1 MKRFFI
7 FILAAGLGA
16 TAIAQTA
23 ETGDSRKWTIA
34 ESRRLYAAKE
44 FSTAKSLLDRLQYE
58 KFTPTEQQEYDYM
71 RAVTTFEIEPLN
83 GRALMLE
90 YIEKYPDSG
99 KKGILATYI
108 AQSYYF
114 SRNFAQANEWFKSA
128 DFSRLSSE
136 ERFRSELYYALTLQE
151 LGEEEQ
157 AKSLLNYLRL
167 TSKEYRSDAIFHLAV
182 IDYDNNNLQ
191 QAHDAFKSIES
202 DKKYCLEIPYYIAG
216 IHLKKG
222 EYTTAEEIAVKFLE
236 ENAGKRQCVSMRQI
250 LGAAYFGQ
258 ERYSKA
264 STLLKQY
271 IDEHKEPQRIAYYQL
286 ALALFYSGNYQ
297 DAVPL
302 FDKCTNKADAM
313 AQNASLHQGII
324 QLKFNDMRKAR
335 LAFELAAAMN
345 CDSNVREEALYNY
358 ALCIHQTRYSP
369 FAESVKVFEQFLN
382 EFPDSPHA
390 SQVNKYLVEVYMNT
404 RNYDVALESI
414 GKIENPGESIL
425 EAKQNILYRL
435 GVQAFIDNNMQLCI
449 DYMNRSIELSHYNK
463 DTYSDALYWRGE
475 AQYAIKNY
483 NGASS
488 SYSSAIA
495 LGGDNVGKA
504 LYGLA
509 YTLFQKKKYI
519 NALTEYNRSLQHI
532 PAAEATLRA
541 DIYNRIADC
550 HFYNRNY
557 KSAEQYYKKSID
569 TSNAYGDYALYR
581 AALSQGLTTD
591 YAGKINSLRKLIN
604 NYPNSSYANQAYY
617 EMGRSYVE
625 QELFNEAISSFETL
639 TKRVPKSNLA
649 RRATAEI
656 AMIHNRLGNQQTAIN
671 TYKKIIRDYPQSEEA
686 QIAAQDLKS
695 IYVEMGQIEEYAIY
709 AASTPGMKAMESSER
724 DTLTYIAAEKIYSRG
739 EITEAKQQFE
749 SYLKSFP
756 NGSFA
761 VNSHYYLGVIYNNN
775 NEQQEALTHFEKL
788 LSFPDN
794 KYTEET
800 MAVTAEL
807 YYSGKEYRKAMM
819 LYDQLSTSTQ
829 DEERRKA
836 CKMNVMRCAYI
847 IGEEHYAI
855 AAAGELLSAGNISP
869 EWEREALYT
878 RAKCQWNKGNKESAV
893 HDLKKLSGDT
903 RSKQGAEA
911 KYLIAQYY
919 FDNKSYD
926 ACEKEILS
934 YIEES
939 TPHAYWLARSFVLIA
954 DLYIA
959 QNRLIEAKQYL
970 LSLQHNYS
978 GDDDIAELIKERLQI
993 IEEKEQAQ

>member
-1 MKRFFI
+1 MKKIFI
-7 FILAAGLGA
+7 FLLAAGLG
-16 TAIAQTA
+16 TAAFAQTT
-23 ETGDSRKWTIA
+23 ETGDSREWTLN
-34 ESRRLYAAKE
+34 ESRRLYAEKE
-44 FSTAKSLLDRLQYE
+44 FSTAKSLLDRLQYD
-58 KFTPTEQQEYDYM
+58 KLTPTEQQEYDYL
-71 RAVTTFEIEPLN
+71 RAITTFEVEPRE
-83 GRALMLE
+83 GRALMLQ
-90 YIEKYPDSG
+90 YIDKYPDSG
-99 KKGILATYI
+99 KKGILAIYI

-114 SRNFAQANEWFKSA
+114 THNFEQANEWFKNA
-128 DFSRLSSE
+128 DFSRVSSDE
-136 ERFRSELYYALTLQE
+136 KYRSELYYALTLQE

-167 TSKEYRSDAIFHLAV
+167 TSKNYRSDAIFHLAV

-191 QAHDAFKSIES
+191 QAYEAFKSIEN
-202 DKKYCLEIPYYIAG
+202 DKKYKLDIPYYIAG

-222 EYTTAEEIAVKFLE
+222 EYKAAEDIAVKFLD
-236 ENAGKRQCVSMRQI
+236 ENSKKSQCVAMRQI
-250 LGAAYFGQ
+250 LGASYFGQ

-264 STLLKQY
+264 STLLQQY
-271 IDEHKEPQRIAYYQL
+271 IDESKEPQRIAYYQL
-286 ALALFYSGNYQ
+286 ALSKFYSACYQ
-297 DAVPL
+297 DAIPL
-302 FDKCTNKADAM
+302 FDKCTNKEDAI
-313 AQNASLHQGII
+313 AQNAYLHQGII

-345 CDSNVREEALYNY
+345 CDNSVREEALYNY

-382 EFPDSPHA
+382 EYPNSPHA
-390 SQVNKYLVEVYMNT
+390 AQVNKYLVEVYMNT

-435 GVQAFIDNNMQLCI
+435 GVQAFIDNNMQECI
-449 DYMNRSIELSHYNK
+449 DYMNRSIELSRYNAG
-463 DTYSDALYWRGE
+463 THSDALYWRGE
-475 AQYAIKNY
+475 AQYALKNY
-483 NGASS
+483 NAASN
-488 SYSSAIA
+488 SYSSVIA
-495 LGGDNVGKA
+495 LGGENVGKA

-519 NALTEYNRSLQHI
+519 NSLNEFNRSLKHI
-532 PAAEATLRA
+532 QESESALRA
-541 DIYNRIADC
+541 DVYNRIGDC

-557 KSAEQYYKKSID
+557 KNAEQYYKKSID
-569 TSNAYGDYALYR
+569 TNKTYGDYSLYR

-591 YAGKINSLRKLIN
+591 YAGKINSLQKLIN
-604 NYPNSSYANQAYY
+604 SYPNSSYTNQAYY

-625 QELFNEAISSFETL
+625 QELFNEAIGSYETL
-639 TKRVPKSNLA
+639 TKRAPKSNLA
-649 RRATAEI
+649 RRAAAEI

-671 TYKKIIRDYPQSEEA
+671 AYKRIIRDYPQSEEA
-686 QIAAQDLKS
+686 QIAAQDLKN
-695 IYVEMGQIEEYAIY
+695 IYVELGQIEEYAIY

-724 DTLTYIAAEKIYSRG
+724 DTLTYVAAEKIYSRG
-739 EITEAKQQFE
+739 DITEAKQQFE

-761 VNSHYYLGVIYNNN
+761 VNSHYYLGVINYNNN
-775 NEQQEALTHFEKL
+775 SQQEALSHFEKI

-807 YYSGKEYRKAMM
+807 YYSNKEYRKAMM
-819 LYDQLSTSTQ
+819 LYDQLSTSSE
-829 DEERRKA
+829 DEERRRA
-836 CKMNVMRCAYI
+836 CKMNVMRCAYT

-855 AAAGELLSAGNISP
+855 AAAGELLSIANISP

-878 RAKCQWNKGNKESAV
+878 RAKCHINKGDKESAV
-893 HDLKKLSGDT
+893 NDLKKLSTDT

-911 KYLIAQYY
+911 KYLLAQYY
-919 FDNKSYD
+919 FDKKNYD
-926 ACEKEILS
+926 ACEKEILN

-954 DLYIA
+954 DLYIE
-959 QNRLIEAKQYL
+959 QNRLIESKQYL

-978 GDDDIAELIKERLQI
+978 GDDDIAGLIKERLKI
-993 IEEKEQAQ
+993 IEKKEQAQ